1 MKQEYLQ
8 ELGLSPETAGQIAAE
23 FARELDQARGEWET
37 ALANERKEGAVQIAL
52 AQAGAKNLKAAR
64 ALVTLDP
71 DAALSPDGTLP
82 GLAEQIEALKNQE
95 STAFLFAGT
104 QPPQLTG
111 FRPAEGLSPGEGGSG
126 EALTLAQAIE
136 QSMQTTDNDE

>member
-8 ELGLSPETAGQIAAE
+8 ELGLSPETAGEIAAQFE
-23 FARELDQARGEWET
+23 RELDQARGEWEA
-37 ALANERKEGAVQIAL
+37 ALAGERKERAVQIAL

-71 DAALSPDGTLP
+71 DVSLSPDGTLP

-136 QSMQTTDNDE
+136 QSMQSTDNDE

>member
-8 ELGLSPETAGQIAAE
+8 ELGLSPETAGEIAAQFE
-23 FARELDQARGEWET
+23 RELDQARGEWEA
-37 ALANERKEGAVQIAL
+37 ALAGERKEGAVQIAL
-52 AQAGAKNLKAAR
+52 AQAGAKNQKAAR
-64 ALVTLDP
+64 AHVTLDP
-71 DAALSPDGTLP
+71 DVSLSPDGTLP

-136 QSMQTTDNDE
+136 QSMQSTDNDE